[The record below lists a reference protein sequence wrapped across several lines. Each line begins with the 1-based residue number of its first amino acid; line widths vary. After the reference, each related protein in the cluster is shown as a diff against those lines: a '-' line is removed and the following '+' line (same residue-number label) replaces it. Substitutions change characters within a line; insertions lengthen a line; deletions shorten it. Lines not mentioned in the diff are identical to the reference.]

1 MAKAEVIPITGRLV
15 FEHRF
20 EECPLFREGIWR
32 AGTIDGV
39 FEVSYDFVDRDWYIS
54 DIAVCADNGKLA
66 TEARGKTISLNCEE
80 HAHIYATLL
89 DALSDRYST
98 WIEERIADE
107 MAERGFKVA
116 A

>member
-1 MAKAEVIPITGRLV
+1 MTQSNVIPLFGAFV
-15 FEHRF
+15 FEHHF
-20 EECPLFREGIWR
+20 EECPLFRAGIWR

-39 FEVSYDFVDRDWYIS
+39 FEVSYDFGDRDWYIS
-54 DIAVCADNGKLA
+54 DIAVCADNGKLGA
-66 TEARGKTISLNCEE
+66 EAQGKTISLNCDE

-98 WIEERIADE
+98 YIEERIADE
-107 MAERGFKVA
+107 MADRGYSIA